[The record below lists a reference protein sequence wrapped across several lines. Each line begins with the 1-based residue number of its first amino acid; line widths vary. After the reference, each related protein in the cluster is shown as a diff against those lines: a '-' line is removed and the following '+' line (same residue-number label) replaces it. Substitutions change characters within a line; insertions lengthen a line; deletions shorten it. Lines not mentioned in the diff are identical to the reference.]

1 MEIKIVLLIALVLS
15 VASACGQYSYS
26 FGCYQNNNQQGTS
39 VYLQIDDLTHQD
51 YHYIQNAHQVLKRA
65 LTGYFIYRSYG
76 KYQLYNSA
84 IKYVKAL
91 KYIEEKYLGD
101 DNNIVIG
108 NNNAVKGE
116 NNVLKGDNHSLVGN
130 GNYILNGRFSH
141 IDIRGNNIVRIGRFD
156 FDMDQVEKIKIC
168 PCKAITVLSQSGNSA
183 TRWNRFSC
191 QKRRRY

>member
-1 MEIKIVLLIALVLS
+1 M
-15 VASACGQYSYS
+15 
-26 FGCYQNNNQQGTS
+26 
-39 VYLQIDDLTHQD
+39 
-51 YHYIQNAHQVLKRA
+51 
-65 LTGYFIYRSYG
+65 
-76 KYQLYNSA
+76 
-84 IKYVKAL
+84 